1 MSRQIV
7 NTRGQGFA
15 SSEAVKFAGISVVVG
30 IVVLL
35 LFYFLNLGTKNRPA
49 YQGDATTTTTSSSA
63 MGAPNPQA
71 S

>member
-7 NTRGQGFA
+7 NTRGQGMA
-15 SSEAVKFAGISVVVG
+15 SSEAVRFAGISVVVA
-30 IVVLL
+30 IVILL
-35 LFYFLNLGTKNRPA
+35 IFFFLDQGTKNRPDA
-49 YQGDATTTTTSSSA
+49 YQSTSTSSSS

>member
-7 NTRGQGFA
+7 NTGGQGLA
-15 SSEAVKFAGISVVVG
+15 SSEAVKFAGISIVAAVV
-30 IVVLL
+30 ILL
-35 LFYFLNLGTKNRPA
+35 IFFFLNQGTKNRPEA
-49 YQGDATTTTTSSSA
+49 YQSTSASSSA

>member
-7 NTRGQGFA
+7 NTGGQGLA
-15 SSEAVKFAGISVVVG
+15 SSEAVKFAGISVVAA
-30 IVVLL
+30 VVILL
-35 LFYFLNLGTKNRPA
+35 VFFFLNQGTKNRPDA
-49 YQGDATTTTTSSSA
+49 YQGQTTGSA

>member
-7 NTRGQGFA
+7 NTSGQGLA
-15 SSEAVKFAGISVVVG
+15 SSEAVKFAGISLVAAVV
-30 IVVLL
+30 ILL
-35 LFYFLNLGTKNRPA
+35 LFFFLDQGTKNRPDA
-49 YQGDATTTTTSSSA
+49 YQGAGTGSA